1 MFERRRH
8 RMGVGVMVG
17 GCRMVVVKRRFGG
30 HVVIKKIRRCG

>member
-1 MFERRRH
+1 MFERRH
-8 RMGVGVMVG
+8 RMGVGVMVR